1 MRKYICLLI
10 VILAS
15 CSTQSDK
22 KPVDVI
28 SALKAN
34 DVRLKAPQPGDW
46 LAVHQE
52 DGQTAAQYKRCSPT
66 RPTGLVNVIYLQP
79 IGTFDSAQIKLIDCT
94 AEYLEIC
101 FGLKVKVLERLGN
114 KVVADSNIRIGAEK
128 NVQIYAPAILQILKR
143 RKPAD
148 AVVYMAITERDLYPD
163 QEWNFAFGVA
173 SYKERIGA
181 TSIYRLLSFRAGKLD
196 FEQSLSRL
204 IKVSSHE
211 IGHMFTLHHCTHAV
225 CTMNGSNSL
234 SEADRK
240 PNRFCSECTE
250 KLVWN
255 LHLDVLDRLHRL
267 QEYFKNHKL
276 DKDLK
281 LIEADLK
288 VLKRERS
295 S

>member
-1 MRKYICLLI
+1 MKKYVYIFLI
-10 VILAS
+10 FLAS

-34 DVRLKAPQPGDW
+34 DIGLQTPQPGDW

-52 DGQTAAQYKRCSPT
+52 EGQTAAQYKRCSPT
-66 RPTGLVNVIYLQP
+66 RPTELVNVIYLQP
-79 IGTFDSAQIKLIDCT
+79 IGTFDPARIKLIDCT

-101 FGLKVKVLERLGN
+101 FGLKVKVLESLGN
-114 KVVADSNIRIGAEK
+114 KVVADSNTRIGAEK
-128 NVQIYAPAILQILKR
+128 NMQIYAPAILQILKS

-163 QEWNFAFGVA
+163 PEWNFAFGVA

-181 TSIYRLLSFRAGKLD
+181 TSMYRLLSFHSEKLD

-234 SEADRK
+234 IEADRK
-240 PNRFCSECTE
+240 PNRFCSECTD
-250 KLVWN
+250 KLAWN
-255 LHLDVLDRLHRL
+255 LHLDVLDRLRHF
-267 QEYFKNHKL
+267 QEYFKKHKL
-276 DKDLK
+276 DQDLK
-281 LIEADLK
+281 LMEEDLK
-288 VLKRERS
+288 AL
-295 S
+295 